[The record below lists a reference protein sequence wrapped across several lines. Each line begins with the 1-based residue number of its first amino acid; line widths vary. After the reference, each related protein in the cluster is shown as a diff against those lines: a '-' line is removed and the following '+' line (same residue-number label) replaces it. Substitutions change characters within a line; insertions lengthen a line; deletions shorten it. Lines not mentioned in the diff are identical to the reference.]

1 MRFDR
6 HQKYIKFVSEKHRKH
21 SLVQNAHPGDTI
33 HLICKV
39 SDNGVPSLTRYKR
52 IIIRVDY

>member
-1 MRFDR
+1 M
-6 HQKYIKFVSEKHRKH
+6 KFVSEKHRKH

-33 HLICKV
+33 HLICEV
-39 SDNGVPSLTRYKR
+39 SDNGTPSLTRYKR